1 MDEKSLRSL
10 ICEAGRLLLSEGLV
24 ARTWGNVS
32 CRMDDTHI
40 LITPSGLDY
49 LQTREEDIVCVAL
62 PGITWTGARKP
73 SSEKGVHAVA
83 YETFPDVR
91 VVVHTHQTYAS
102 ALGLAD
108 WDNMDIS
115 AEERSR
121 LGGLACA
128 GYGLPGTDKLKDAVR
143 AAFQSGAQTVLMVHH
158 GAVICGRDLAD
169 VMDRVRLLE
178 QICKRNCRGAQQQPS
193 RADSAVAPALRDAV
207 MRVYPCVG
215 IADAAP
221 ITAWADLGTP
231 LFAQLD
237 DMAQMLGG
245 RIDCVA
251 SDAASVVRALK
262 KRDAVLV
269 PGVGAV
275 IRAENADDVA
285 ALALLAEKAAI
296 CAWHTRACKVR
307 ARLGG
312 FDVALMRYVYL
323 KKYAKRKD
331 G

>member
-251 SDAASVVRALK
+251 
-262 KRDAVLV
+262 
-269 PGVGAV
+269 
-275 IRAENADDVA
+275 
-285 ALALLAEKAAI
+285 
-296 CAWHTRACKVR
+296 
-307 ARLGG
+307 
-312 FDVALMRYVYL
+312 
-323 KKYAKRKD
+323 
-331 G
+331 